1 MEKQLWCFLVL
12 ISFSNDFGQ
21 SDLHKKAF
29 VFPESDNSYV
39 SLKAQLRK
47 PLKAFTV
54 CLHIYSE
61 LASTRGYS
69 VFSYATKKQPNEI
82 LIFWSKG
89 RGYILGVRGTEVL
102 FKSPE
107 NTAAPTHICASWE
120 SASGIAEFW
129 VDGKPKVR
137 KSLEKGASVEAEASI
152 ILGQEQDTFAG
163 EYEKNQCLVGDIGDV
178 NMWDYVLSPEEIS
191 TVYAGGTFSPN
202 VLNWRALSYE
212 MSGEVYVKPQ
222 LWP

>member
-12 ISFSNDFGQ
+12 ISFSNAFGQ

-61 LASTRGYS
+61 LASTRG
-69 VFSYATKKQPNEI
+69 
-82 LIFWSKG
+82 
-89 RGYILGVRGTEVL
+89 
-102 FKSPE
+102 
-107 NTAAPTHICASWE
+107 
-120 SASGIAEFW
+120 
-129 VDGKPKVR
+129 
-137 KSLEKGASVEAEASI
+137 
-152 ILGQEQDTFAG
+152 
-163 EYEKNQCLVGDIGDV
+163 
-178 NMWDYVLSPEEIS
+178 
-191 TVYAGGTFSPN
+191 PN